1 MGYEKNAYDA
11 CVYNRTVNGVQCTV
25 AVHVDDLLISC
36 TDQTR
41 IDDLIQGMRTSYGDV
56 KTSAGPVVGYLG
68 MTLDISVPDQAKITM
83 VGYVEDMLKAR
94 GTGKVARTPAR
105 DDLFEIDADAA
116 ACSEEKR
123 REFHREVARVLYLAK
138 RSRPDC
144 LTAVSFLATRV
155 QRCTDDDLRKLDRL
169 MRYIAAT
176 KEQGLVLKPGPGYR
190 NVSVYIDAA
199 YGVHSDG
206 KSHTGSCV
214 VLGDTGAVHCKST
227 KQGIVTK
234 SSTESELVALSDSL
248 NQGIHIR
255 RFLQSQGYTPGPL
268 LAYQDNLSCMAL
280 VKRGRSA
287 AEKTRHIDIRYFW
300 VKERV
305 TAGEATIEHL
315 PTERMYANVL
325 TKPLQGA
332 QFARERELLTG
343 WH

>member
-1 MGYEKNAYDA
+1 VLQYKNGKGSYIYIFFMQHDRTFSPPSAGSDA
-11 CVYNRTVNGVQCTV
+11 CRRT
-25 AVHVDDLLISC
+25 HS
-36 TDQTR
+36 
-41 IDDLIQGMRTSYGDV
+41 GDANDV
-56 KTSAGPVVGYLG
+56 WRSENLG
-68 MTLDISVPDQAKITM
+68 MTLDMSVPDEAKITM
-83 VGYVEDMLKAR
+83 TGYVEDMLKAR
-94 GTGKVARTPAR
+94 PAGKVARTPAR
-105 DDLFEIDADAA
+105 DDLFAVDDDASM
-116 ACSEEKR
+116 CSEEKR

-155 QRCTDDDLRKLDRL
+155 QRCTNDDLRKLDRL
-169 MRYIAAT
+169 MGYIAAT
-176 KEQGLVLKPGPGYR
+176 KERGLVLKPGSGYR

-199 YGVHSDG
+199 YGVLSDG

-214 VLGDTGAVHCKST
+214 VLGDTGAIHCKST

-234 SSTESELVALSDSL
+234 SSTESELVALSDFL

-255 RFLQSQGYTPGPL
+255 RFLQSQGYAPGPL
-268 LAYQDNLSCMAL
+268 LVYQDNLSCMAL

-287 AEKTRHIDIRYFW
+287 AEKTRHINIRYFW

-315 PTERMYANVL
+315 PTELMYANVL

-332 QFARERELLTG
+332 
-343 WH
+343 